1 MITLPLPY
9 PIVNRF
15 SQNTC
20 EDSVKNKRD
29 RLFFALL
36 FVPQA
41 SQSSYDRRAE
51 LEVLLAIP
59 SAQDACGMEIRMEEN
74 EGKEKKQKKKMQPK
88 RWLAGFLG
96 IFLAGLAG
104 CMALVIWVDPF
115 FQYHKPLAW
124 FPYLVDNQVNQNPGL
139 AKHMDYDGILIG
151 SSMTASFNTDWF
163 EELMGM
169 KTQKLSYNGSYP
181 KDLSNIMQLVFD
193 AKGDQVKAVYMAV
206 DQSTFS
212 ADPEE
217 TKFPVTDYLYDDNV
231 FNDVPYLLNKDVLL
245 DYILRPLADRKDAS
259 DWAELYKPWWT
270 DEYYNKANVL
280 MYYEAAE
287 EKQEEEALAAD
298 YFKDAVEENL
308 QKNILPYIEAH
319 PETEFYI
326 FYPPYSILFWNDV
339 TREKELEAVIGRLE
353 YMTER
358 LLNYENVHV
367 FNFLGKEDI
376 ICNLNNYADY
386 MHYHKNVCRY
396 ITECFATGE
405 NELHPENYG
414 QAFDEIRTLAMS
426 YDYPAIWDDWY
437 DTTPR
442 YGEE

>member
-1 MITLPLPY
+1 
-9 PIVNRF
+9 
-15 SQNTC
+15 
-20 EDSVKNKRD
+20 
-29 RLFFALL
+29 
-36 FVPQA
+36 
-41 SQSSYDRRAE
+41 
-51 LEVLLAIP
+51 
-59 SAQDACGMEIRMEEN
+59 MEEN

-96 IFLAGLAG
+96 IFFSFLAG

-115 FQYHKPLAW
+115 FQYLKPLAW

-426 YDYPAIWDDWY
+426 YNYPAIWDDWY
-437 DTTPR
+437 DMTPR

>member
-1 MITLPLPY
+1 
-9 PIVNRF
+9 
-15 SQNTC
+15 
-20 EDSVKNKRD
+20 
-29 RLFFALL
+29 
-36 FVPQA
+36 
-41 SQSSYDRRAE
+41 
-51 LEVLLAIP
+51 
-59 SAQDACGMEIRMEEN
+59 MEEN
-74 EGKEKKQKKKMQPK
+74 EGKKKKQKKKMQPK
-88 RWLAGFLG
+88 RWLAGFAG
-96 IFLAGLAG
+96 IFLAGLTG

-367 FNFLGKEDI
+367 FNFLGEEEI

-426 YDYPAIWDDWY
+426 YNYPAIWDDWY

>member
-1 MITLPLPY
+1 MI
-9 PIVNRF
+9 
-15 SQNTC
+15 
-20 EDSVKNKRD
+20 SVKNKRD
-29 RLFFALL
+29 RLFFTLL

-41 SQSSYDRRAE
+41 PQSSYDRRAE

-59 SAQDACGMEIRMEEN
+59 SAQDACGMEIGMEEN
-74 EGKEKKQKKKMQPK
+74 EGKEKKQKKMQPK
-88 RWLAGFLG
+88 RWLGGFLG

-308 QKNILPYIEAH
+308 QKNIFPYIEAH

-426 YDYPAIWDDWY
+426 YNYPAIWDDWY
-437 DTTPR
+437 DMTPR

>member
-1 MITLPLPY
+1 
-9 PIVNRF
+9 
-15 SQNTC
+15 
-20 EDSVKNKRD
+20 
-29 RLFFALL
+29 
-36 FVPQA
+36 
-41 SQSSYDRRAE
+41 
-51 LEVLLAIP
+51 
-59 SAQDACGMEIRMEEN
+59 MEEN
-74 EGKEKKQKKKMQPK
+74 EGKEKKQKKMQPK

-280 MYYEAAE
+280 MYYEAVE

>member
-1 MITLPLPY
+1 
-9 PIVNRF
+9 
-15 SQNTC
+15 
-20 EDSVKNKRD
+20 
-29 RLFFALL
+29 
-36 FVPQA
+36 
-41 SQSSYDRRAE
+41 
-51 LEVLLAIP
+51 
-59 SAQDACGMEIRMEEN
+59 MEEN
-74 EGKEKKQKKKMQPK
+74 EGKEKKQKKKMQAK

-115 FQYHKPLAW
+115 FQYHKPLTW

-139 AKHMDYDGILIG
+139 AKHMDYDGILSG
-151 SSMTASFNTDWF
+151 SSVTASFNTDWF

-405 NELHPENYG
+405 NELHPESYG

-426 YDYPAIWDDWY
+426 YNYPAIWDDWY

>member
-1 MITLPLPY
+1 
-9 PIVNRF
+9 
-15 SQNTC
+15 
-20 EDSVKNKRD
+20 
-29 RLFFALL
+29 
-36 FVPQA
+36 
-41 SQSSYDRRAE
+41 
-51 LEVLLAIP
+51 
-59 SAQDACGMEIRMEEN
+59 MEEN
-74 EGKEKKQKKKMQPK
+74 EGKEKKQKKKMQAK

-115 FQYHKPLAW
+115 FQYHKPLTW

-139 AKHMDYDGILIG
+139 AKHMDYDSILIG

-426 YDYPAIWDDWY
+426 YNYPAIWDDWY
-437 DTTPR
+437 DMTPR

>member
-1 MITLPLPY
+1 
-9 PIVNRF
+9 
-15 SQNTC
+15 
-20 EDSVKNKRD
+20 
-29 RLFFALL
+29 
-36 FVPQA
+36 
-41 SQSSYDRRAE
+41 
-51 LEVLLAIP
+51 
-59 SAQDACGMEIRMEEN
+59 MEEN
-74 EGKEKKQKKKMQPK
+74 EGKEKKQKKMQPK

-115 FQYHKPLAW
+115 FQYHKPLVW

-212 ADPEE
+212 ADSEE

-426 YDYPAIWDDWY
+426 YNYPAIWDDWY

>member
-1 MITLPLPY
+1 
-9 PIVNRF
+9 
-15 SQNTC
+15 
-20 EDSVKNKRD
+20 
-29 RLFFALL
+29 
-36 FVPQA
+36 
-41 SQSSYDRRAE
+41 
-51 LEVLLAIP
+51 
-59 SAQDACGMEIRMEEN
+59 MEEN
-74 EGKEKKQKKKMQPK
+74 EGKEKKQKKKMQAK

-426 YDYPAIWDDWY
+426 YNYPAIWDDWY
-437 DTTPR
+437 DMTPR

>member
-1 MITLPLPY
+1 
-9 PIVNRF
+9 
-15 SQNTC
+15 
-20 EDSVKNKRD
+20 
-29 RLFFALL
+29 
-36 FVPQA
+36 
-41 SQSSYDRRAE
+41 
-51 LEVLLAIP
+51 
-59 SAQDACGMEIRMEEN
+59 MEEN
-74 EGKEKKQKKKMQPK
+74 EGKEKKQKKKMQAK

-151 SSMTASFNTDWF
+151 SSMTASFNTNWF

>member
-1 MITLPLPY
+1 M
-9 PIVNRF
+9 
-15 SQNTC
+15 
-20 EDSVKNKRD
+20 
-29 RLFFALL
+29 
-36 FVPQA
+36 PQA

-59 SAQDACGMEIRMEEN
+59 SAQDACGMEIGMEEN
-74 EGKEKKQKKKMQPK
+74 EGKEKKQKKMQPK

-139 AKHMDYDGILIG
+139 AKHMDYDSILIG

-426 YDYPAIWDDWY
+426 YNYPAIWDDWY
-437 DTTPR
+437 DMTPR

>member
-1 MITLPLPY
+1 
-9 PIVNRF
+9 
-15 SQNTC
+15 
-20 EDSVKNKRD
+20 
-29 RLFFALL
+29 
-36 FVPQA
+36 
-41 SQSSYDRRAE
+41 
-51 LEVLLAIP
+51 
-59 SAQDACGMEIRMEEN
+59 MEEN

-104 CMALVIWVDPF
+104 CIALVIWVDPF
-115 FQYHKPLAW
+115 FQYHKPLSG

-163 EELMGM
+163 EELLGI

-206 DQSTFS
+206 DQATFS

-217 TKFPVTDYLYDDNV
+217 TKFPLTDYLYDDNV
-231 FNDVPYLLNKDVLL
+231 FNDIPYLLNKDVLL

-259 DWAELYKPWWT
+259 DWSELYKPWWT

-280 MYYEAAE
+280 MYYEPAE
-287 EKQEEEALAAD
+287 ERPEEEALAAD
-298 YFKDAVEENL
+298 YFNDAVETNL
-308 QKNILPYIEAH
+308 QQNILPYIEAH
-319 PETEFYI
+319 PKTEFYI

-339 TREKELEAVIGRLE
+339 TREKETEAVIGRLE

-396 ITECFATGE
+396 ITECFTTGE

-426 YDYPAIWDDWY
+426 YNYPAIWDDWY
-437 DTTPR
+437 DMTPR

>member
-1 MITLPLPY
+1 
-9 PIVNRF
+9 
-15 SQNTC
+15 
-20 EDSVKNKRD
+20 
-29 RLFFALL
+29 
-36 FVPQA
+36 
-41 SQSSYDRRAE
+41 
-51 LEVLLAIP
+51 
-59 SAQDACGMEIRMEEN
+59 MEEN

-88 RWLAGFLG
+88 RWLAGLLG

-414 QAFDEIRTLAMS
+414 QAFDEIRTLAMN

>member
-1 MITLPLPY
+1 M
-9 PIVNRF
+9 
-15 SQNTC
+15 
-20 EDSVKNKRD
+20 
-29 RLFFALL
+29 
-36 FVPQA
+36 PQA

-51 LEVLLAIP
+51 LEVMLAIP
-59 SAQDACGMEIRMEEN
+59 SAQDACGMEIGMEEN
-74 EGKEKKQKKKMQPK
+74 EGKEKKQKKMQPK

-139 AKHMDYDGILIG
+139 AKHMDYDSILIG

-426 YDYPAIWDDWY
+426 YNYPAIWDDWY
-437 DTTPR
+437 DMTPR

>member
-1 MITLPLPY
+1 
-9 PIVNRF
+9 
-15 SQNTC
+15 
-20 EDSVKNKRD
+20 
-29 RLFFALL
+29 
-36 FVPQA
+36 
-41 SQSSYDRRAE
+41 
-51 LEVLLAIP
+51 
-59 SAQDACGMEIRMEEN
+59 MEEN
-74 EGKEKKQKKKMQPK
+74 EGKEKKQKKMQPK

-96 IFLAGLAG
+96 IFLAGFAG

-308 QKNILPYIEAH
+308 QKNILPYIEVH

-426 YDYPAIWDDWY
+426 YNYPAIWDDWY
-437 DTTPR
+437 DMTPR

>member
-1 MITLPLPY
+1 
-9 PIVNRF
+9 
-15 SQNTC
+15 
-20 EDSVKNKRD
+20 
-29 RLFFALL
+29 
-36 FVPQA
+36 
-41 SQSSYDRRAE
+41 
-51 LEVLLAIP
+51 
-59 SAQDACGMEIRMEEN
+59 MEEN
-74 EGKEKKQKKKMQPK
+74 EGKEKKQKKKMQAK

-115 FQYHKPLAW
+115 FQYHKPLTW

-405 NELHPENYG
+405 NELHPESYG

-426 YDYPAIWDDWY
+426 YNYPAIWDDWY

>member
-1 MITLPLPY
+1 
-9 PIVNRF
+9 
-15 SQNTC
+15 
-20 EDSVKNKRD
+20 
-29 RLFFALL
+29 
-36 FVPQA
+36 
-41 SQSSYDRRAE
+41 
-51 LEVLLAIP
+51 
-59 SAQDACGMEIRMEEN
+59 MEEN

-88 RWLAGFLG
+88 RWLAGLLG

-115 FQYHKPLAW
+115 FQYHKPLVW

-151 SSMTASFNTDWF
+151 SSMTASFNTNWF

>member
-1 MITLPLPY
+1 
-9 PIVNRF
+9 
-15 SQNTC
+15 
-20 EDSVKNKRD
+20 
-29 RLFFALL
+29 
-36 FVPQA
+36 
-41 SQSSYDRRAE
+41 
-51 LEVLLAIP
+51 
-59 SAQDACGMEIRMEEN
+59 MEEN
-74 EGKEKKQKKKMQPK
+74 EGKKKKQKKKMQPK
-88 RWLAGFLG
+88 RWLAGFAG
-96 IFLAGLAG
+96 IFLAGLTG

-287 EKQEEEALAAD
+287 EKQEAEALAAD

-358 LLNYENVHV
+358 LLNYENVRV
-367 FNFLGKEDI
+367 FNFSGEEDI

-386 MHYHKNVCRY
+386 IHYHKNVCRH

-405 NELHPENYG
+405 NELNPENYG

-426 YDYPAIWDDWY
+426 YNYPAIWDDWY

>member
-1 MITLPLPY
+1 
-9 PIVNRF
+9 
-15 SQNTC
+15 
-20 EDSVKNKRD
+20 
-29 RLFFALL
+29 
-36 FVPQA
+36 
-41 SQSSYDRRAE
+41 
-51 LEVLLAIP
+51 
-59 SAQDACGMEIRMEEN
+59 MEEN
-74 EGKEKKQKKKMQPK
+74 EGKEKKQKKMQPK

-193 AKGDQVKAVYMAV
+193 AKRDQVKAVYMAV

-414 QAFDEIRTLAMS
+414 QAFDEIRTLAMN

>member
-1 MITLPLPY
+1 MG
-9 PIVNRF
+9 
-15 SQNTC
+15 S
-20 EDSVKNKRD
+20 SVKNKRD
-29 RLFFALL
+29 RLFFTLL

-41 SQSSYDRRAE
+41 PQSSYDRRAE

-74 EGKEKKQKKKMQPK
+74 EGKEKKQKKKMQAK

-426 YDYPAIWDDWY
+426 YNYPAIWDDWY
-437 DTTPR
+437 DMTPR

>member
-1 MITLPLPY
+1 
-9 PIVNRF
+9 
-15 SQNTC
+15 
-20 EDSVKNKRD
+20 
-29 RLFFALL
+29 
-36 FVPQA
+36 
-41 SQSSYDRRAE
+41 
-51 LEVLLAIP
+51 
-59 SAQDACGMEIRMEEN
+59 MEEN

-115 FQYHKPLAW
+115 FQYHKPLLW

-280 MYYEAAE
+280 MCYEAAE

-396 ITECFATGE
+396 ITGCFATGE

-426 YDYPAIWDDWY
+426 YNYPAIWDDWY

>member
-1 MITLPLPY
+1 
-9 PIVNRF
+9 
-15 SQNTC
+15 
-20 EDSVKNKRD
+20 
-29 RLFFALL
+29 
-36 FVPQA
+36 
-41 SQSSYDRRAE
+41 
-51 LEVLLAIP
+51 
-59 SAQDACGMEIRMEEN
+59 
-74 EGKEKKQKKKMQPK
+74 
-88 RWLAGFLG
+88 
-96 IFLAGLAG
+96 
-104 CMALVIWVDPF
+104 MALVIWVDPF

-245 DYILRPLADRKDAS
+245 DYILRPLADRK
-259 DWAELYKPWWT
+259 
-270 DEYYNKANVL
+270 
-280 MYYEAAE
+280 
-287 EKQEEEALAAD
+287 EEEALAAD

-396 ITECFATGE
+396 ITECFTTGE

-426 YDYPAIWDDWY
+426 YNYPAIGDDWY

>member
-1 MITLPLPY
+1 
-9 PIVNRF
+9 
-15 SQNTC
+15 
-20 EDSVKNKRD
+20 
-29 RLFFALL
+29 
-36 FVPQA
+36 
-41 SQSSYDRRAE
+41 
-51 LEVLLAIP
+51 
-59 SAQDACGMEIRMEEN
+59 MEEN
-74 EGKEKKQKKKMQPK
+74 EGKKKKQKKKMQPK

-169 KTQKLSYNGSYP
+169 RTQKLSYNGSYP

-308 QKNILPYIEAH
+308 QKNIIPYIEAH

>member
-1 MITLPLPY
+1 
-9 PIVNRF
+9 
-15 SQNTC
+15 
-20 EDSVKNKRD
+20 
-29 RLFFALL
+29 
-36 FVPQA
+36 
-41 SQSSYDRRAE
+41 
-51 LEVLLAIP
+51 
-59 SAQDACGMEIRMEEN
+59 MEEN
-74 EGKEKKQKKKMQPK
+74 EGKEKKQKKMQPK

-287 EKQEEEALAAD
+287 EKREEEALAAD

-426 YDYPAIWDDWY
+426 YNYPAIWDDWY
-437 DTTPR
+437 DMTPR

>member
-1 MITLPLPY
+1 M
-9 PIVNRF
+9 
-15 SQNTC
+15 
-20 EDSVKNKRD
+20 KNKRD
-29 RLFFALL
+29 RLFFTLL

-59 SAQDACGMEIRMEEN
+59 SAQDACGMEIGMEEN
-74 EGKEKKQKKKMQPK
+74 EGKEKKQKKMQPK

-139 AKHMDYDGILIG
+139 AKHMDYDSILIG

-193 AKGDQVKAVYMAV
+193 AKGDQVKAVYMAA

-426 YDYPAIWDDWY
+426 YNYPAIWDDWY
-437 DTTPR
+437 DMTPR

>member
-1 MITLPLPY
+1 
-9 PIVNRF
+9 
-15 SQNTC
+15 
-20 EDSVKNKRD
+20 
-29 RLFFALL
+29 
-36 FVPQA
+36 
-41 SQSSYDRRAE
+41 
-51 LEVLLAIP
+51 
-59 SAQDACGMEIRMEEN
+59 MEEN
-74 EGKEKKQKKKMQPK
+74 EGKEKKQKKMQAK

-426 YDYPAIWDDWY
+426 YNYPAIWDDWY

>member
-1 MITLPLPY
+1 M
-9 PIVNRF
+9 
-15 SQNTC
+15 
-20 EDSVKNKRD
+20 
-29 RLFFALL
+29 
-36 FVPQA
+36 PQA

-51 LEVLLAIP
+51 LKVLLAIP

-74 EGKEKKQKKKMQPK
+74 EGKEKKQKKKMQAK

-115 FQYHKPLAW
+115 FQYHKPLTW

-259 DWAELYKPWWT
+259 DRAELYKPWWT

-426 YDYPAIWDDWY
+426 YNYPAIWDDWY
-437 DTTPR
+437 DMTPR

>member
-1 MITLPLPY
+1 
-9 PIVNRF
+9 
-15 SQNTC
+15 
-20 EDSVKNKRD
+20 
-29 RLFFALL
+29 
-36 FVPQA
+36 
-41 SQSSYDRRAE
+41 
-51 LEVLLAIP
+51 
-59 SAQDACGMEIRMEEN
+59 MEEN
-74 EGKEKKQKKKMQPK
+74 EGKKKKQKKKMQPK
-88 RWLAGFLG
+88 RWLAGFAG
-96 IFLAGLAG
+96 IFLAGLTG

-287 EKQEEEALAAD
+287 EKQEAEALAAD

-367 FNFLGKEDI
+367 FNFLGEEEI

-386 MHYHKNVCRY
+386 MHYHKNVCLY

-405 NELHPENYG
+405 NELHPESYG

-426 YDYPAIWDDWY
+426 YNYPAIWDDWY

>member
-1 MITLPLPY
+1 
-9 PIVNRF
+9 
-15 SQNTC
+15 
-20 EDSVKNKRD
+20 
-29 RLFFALL
+29 
-36 FVPQA
+36 
-41 SQSSYDRRAE
+41 
-51 LEVLLAIP
+51 
-59 SAQDACGMEIRMEEN
+59 MEEN
-74 EGKEKKQKKKMQPK
+74 EGKEKKQKKMQPK
-88 RWLAGFLG
+88 RWLGGFLG

-115 FQYHKPLAW
+115 FQYHKPLVCIQ
-124 FPYLVDNQVNQNPGL
+124 YKVHNQVNQNPGL

-308 QKNILPYIEAH
+308 QKNILRYIQAH
-319 PETEFYI
+319 PQTEINMYDT
-326 FYPPYSILFWNDV
+326 PYSILFWNDV

-426 YDYPAIWDDWY
+426 YNYPAIWDDWY
-437 DTTPR
+437 DRTPR